1 MSNEESRIAHRTT
14 IRGSSVTK
22 LHTYFYVFFF
32 WCGIVATGDSDH
44 GQPKSRSCS
53 IGMLRG
59 EKNYQACE
67 VDEIQVMLT
76 GRTNIMWGQHY
87 CVKK

>member
-1 MSNEESRIAHRTT
+1 MRN
-14 IRGSSVTK
+14 RGSHIAQQNAVAVLPSWK
-22 LHTYFYVFFF
+22 YVLLLCLFF

-67 VDEIQVMLT
+67 VDEIQVMVT
-76 GRTNIMWGQHY
+76 GITNIMWGQHY

>member
-1 MSNEESRIAHRTT
+1 MFMS
-14 IRGSSVTK
+14 
-22 LHTYFYVFFF
+22 FFL
-32 WCGIVATGDSDH
+32 GVVLLLDSDH

-87 CVKK
+87 

>member
-1 MSNEESRIAHRTT
+1 MHIAQQNAVAVLP
-14 IRGSSVTK
+14 SCQYV
-22 LHTYFYVFFF
+22 YFYVFFF
-32 WCGIVATGDSDH
+32 GCGIVATGDSDH
-44 GQPKSRSCS
+44 WQPKSRSCS

-67 VDEIQVMLT
+67 DDEIQVMLT